1 MTEHDQQ
8 APEGFTLQGEREAG
22 DDVSPAIYSREVE
35 PDGVGGQEPG
45 FDGSAPDDGDVAEP
59 QEPDVDDDV

>member
-1 MTEHDQQ
+1 MMTEHELQ
-8 APEGFTLQGEREAG
+8 APEGFTLQGERERE
-22 DDVSPAIYSREVE
+22 DVDPAIYSREVE

-59 QEPDVDDDV
+59 LEPNVDDDV